1 MKTRKT
7 FEIEFERHNVTPAQF
22 LAYLRS
28 QQKKHGEMASD
39 FDLDM
44 FRRDGGWNSYYSNA
58 LPSERPCES
67 EICKDKPYEKQTYI
81 KWFNGAA
88 YNEIIEFQF
97 DTETTGYGYYYTVQI
112 DVDEADSAENEA
124 ENVAAIAARREKM
137 AQRAEAQAD
146 RAEAEAQ
153 RAEDGGYAHSIYI
166 ENMRAKA
173 AHLHREVA
181 ETRQAIKDST
191 TTETTEDTTT
201 AAQSGTET
209 ARTAQSEQD
218 TTTENGGTE
227 AAQRATQSEDSA
239 ETVTA
244 YGEPDTET
252 ETVEAVKRRSTETTG
267 KETIDFLF
275 SVSSAFSASSVS
287 SA

>member
-1 MKTRKT
+1 MNTKKA
-7 FEIEFERHNVTPAQF
+7 FEIELERHNVTPAQF

-58 LPSERPCES
+58 LPSEKPCES
-67 EICKDKPYEKQTYI
+67 EICKDKPYEKQTYV

-97 DTETTGYGYYYTVQI
+97 ETETTGYGYYYTVQI

-146 RAEAEAQ
+146 RAEAEAD
-153 RAEDGGYAHSIYI
+153 RAEAGGYAHSLWI
-166 ENMRAKA
+166 EAQRTTAEK
-173 AHLHREVA
+173 LRREA
-181 ETRQAIKDST
+181 QETRQAIKDST

-201 AAQSGTET
+201 
-209 ARTAQSEQD
+209 
-218 TTTENGGTE
+218 ENGGTE
-227 AAQRATQSEDSA
+227 AAQRAAQSEDSA

-244 YGEPDTET
+244 DGEPDTET
-252 ETVEAVKRRSTETTG
+252 TEARTAERAATETETAEAVKRRCTETTG
-267 KETIDFLF
+267 AEAIDFLL
-275 SVSSAFSASSVS
+275 SVSSAFSVS
-287 SA
+287 SASSASA